1 MGLWGPSLGRPPAPA
16 SGAGTGLP
24 ASGRRRAARFCW
36 AGENLPWRESPLAQE
51 GLKVAAALLSAG
63 RSEPASSSPRLG
75 TRFLRRTRSAESL
88 RRSADIPPL
97 AYLVSGGTQI
107 ADRRELWR
115 QKQVFFLTPQ
125 IMANDLSRGI
135 CPAAEVKC
143 LVIDEAHRALGNHAY
158 CQVVK
163 ELWKHTQ
170 HFRILALTATPGS
183 DAKAVQQVISNLLI
197 SHIELYTEDSPEI
210 QPYSYQRQI
219 EKCVVPLGKD
229 LAEIQNAYIQVLEA
243 FTSRLTRLRILSHRD
258 IPTLTKYQIILAR
271 DQFRKNPAPHLAVN
285 FRSRIILRCGF
296 GTGVCGRT

>member
-1 MGLWGPSLGRPPAPA
+1 
-16 SGAGTGLP
+16 
-24 ASGRRRAARFCW
+24 
-36 AGENLPWRESPLAQE
+36 
-51 GLKVAAALLSAG
+51 
-63 RSEPASSSPRLG
+63 
-75 TRFLRRTRSAESL
+75 LRRTRSAESL

-229 LAEIQNAYIQVLEA
+229 LAEIQNAYIQSVQIPLDLEYLLLSCGHCPSFSVVCEFDQQTVLEA

-285 FRSRIILRCGF
+285 FRSRIILLHELFLRF
-296 GTGVCGRT
+296 GAAAQCWSAFGMRKRFPQ